1 MLDVRP
7 AAERE
12 EWAIPGSVHM
22 DVYDELKKRNPHA
35 LDAVVPPNDVPVVT
49 VCGAGHVSQIAAE
62 FLQRRGIE
70 TYSLAGGMRA
80 WSLAWNTAELAL
92 PESRA
97 QIVQIRRVGK
107 GCLSYMIGSMDQA
120 AVIDAALQPD
130 VYLDLAQR
138 HGWNIT
144 AVLDTHIHADHL
156 SRSRLLAECSGA
168 TLYLPAQKRVAYP
181 FTALDDGAT
190 IQIGT
195 AMLNAL
201 KTPGHTLF
209 RLAKVN

>member
-80 WSLAWNTAELAL
+80 WSLAWNT
-92 PESRA
+92 R
-97 QIVQIRRVGK
+97 
-107 GCLSYMIGSMDQA
+107 
-120 AVIDAALQPD
+120 
-130 VYLDLAQR
+130 
-138 HGWNIT
+138 
-144 AVLDTHIHADHL
+144 
-156 SRSRLLAECSGA
+156 
-168 TLYLPAQKRVAYP
+168 
-181 FTALDDGAT
+181 
-190 IQIGT
+190 
-195 AMLNAL
+195 
-201 KTPGHTLF
+201 
-209 RLAKVN
+209 